1 MRTEGGGG
9 SVEGRENN
17 AVKAVSVVM
26 VITLL
31 GKVLG
36 LLRDR
41 LLTVSYGLGM
51 ESNAFLLASR
61 IPRVFFD
68 VIFASAIAAC
78 FIPVFTRYLGRE
90 GRREAFNF
98 SGNFLTVIA
107 LITLA
112 LSGAGMLLARP
123 LVLLMAD
130 GFDAE
135 TVALCTDL
143 TRIMF
148 PTVFFTGLAFSFV
161 GILQSLDEFN
171 VPALIS
177 TVSNGVI
184 ILYFLTLNERFGVYG
199 LAVTFLIAWAMQAL
213 VQLPALRKKG
223 WYYLPDPRPNTPGM
237 RQVQVLVL
245 PAMVST
251 WAQPINLV
259 INARFGSHL
268 MGGDGASV
276 IDLANNLY
284 LIVAGVFVLSIT
296 NVIFPRLSRLD
307 VSADRTAFRET
318 LSSTLHG
325 CLFFVAP
332 MTAGLMVVSRPLIDL
347 VYGGGAFDS
356 QSVDVTARALF
367 FVSLGMAGYGVQNIL
382 ARAYFARREG
392 TAPLVASC
400 VSVLVNIIGC
410 MLLTDRLGVAGLAVA
425 SAVSSTVNALVLL
438 IPLHQKGLKLF
449 TGGFCL
455 DVLKMALASVVMAL
469 AAWAALE
476 AVDGVL
482 DGMAGKLLSVAAP
495 TVTGVAVYFLL
506 AALLRLPEL
515 KLMLD
520 KVKERRSGR

>member
-1 MRTEGGGG
+1 MEERGGNP
-9 SVEGRENN
+9 VR
-17 AVKAVSVVM
+17 AVSVVM

-68 VIFASAIAAC
+68 VVFASAIAAC
-78 FIPVFTRYLGRE
+78 FIPVFTRYLGKQ

-107 LITLA
+107 LVTLL
-112 LSGAGMLLARP
+112 LSAAGMLLAEP
-123 LVLLMAD
+123 LVRLMAD
-130 GFDAE
+130 GFDEE
-135 TVALCTDL
+135 TITLCTDL

-148 PTVFFTGLAFSFV
+148 PTVFFTGIAFSFV

-171 VPALIS
+171 IPALIS
-177 TVSNGVI
+177 SVSNGVI
-184 ILYFLTLNERFGVYG
+184 ILYFLTLNQRFGVYG
-199 LAVTFLIAWAMQAL
+199 LAVTFLVAWALQAL
-213 VQLPALRKKG
+213 VQIPALRKKG
-223 WYYLPDPRPNTPGM
+223 WYYLPDPRPATPGM
-237 RQVQVLVL
+237 RQVLVLVL

-259 INARFGSHL
+259 INAKFGSHL

-296 NVIFPRLSRLD
+296 NVIFPKLSRQD
-307 VSADRTAFRET
+307 AAADQGAFQET
-318 LSSTLHG
+318 LRSTLHG

-332 MTAGLMVVSRPLIDL
+332 MTAGMMVVSRPLIDL
-347 VYGGGAFDS
+347 IYGGGAFDS
-356 QSVDVTARALF
+356 QSVDVTAQALF
-367 FVSLGMAGYGVQNIL
+367 YVSLGMVGYGVQNIL

-400 VSVLVNIIGC
+400 VSVLVNIVGC
-410 MLLTDRLGVAGLAVA
+410 MLLTDSLGVAGLAVA
-425 SAVSSTVNALVLL
+425 SAVSSTVNALILL
-438 IPLHQKGLKLF
+438 IPLRQKGLRLL
-449 TGGFCL
+449 TASFCA
-455 DVLKMALASVVMAL
+455 DVLKMALASVLMAL
-469 AAWAALE
+469 AAWGALE
-476 AVDGVL
+476 AVSGLL
-482 DGMAGKLLSVAAP
+482 DGFAGKLVSVAVP
-495 TVTGVAVYFLL
+495 TVTGVVVYFLL

-515 KLMLD
+515 RLIME
-520 KVKERRSGR
+520 KVKERRAGR